1 MNTMIKIPNLLVD
14 PTMWQGMLTN
24 LTTTKFPFMDLVK
37 VGEGD
42 YELVLSVA
50 GYTKSNLTVTLN
62 SNILSVVGE
71 WDKED
76 EKDVK
81 YLVEGIA
88 KRDFKREIPLSEH
101 IEVGGVSLVDGM
113 LYITLHKDSSTEST
127 KEFTIS

>member
-37 VGEGD
+37 VGEGG

-101 IEVGGVSLVDGM
+101 IEVGGVNLVDGM
-113 LYITLHKDSSTEST
+113 LYITLRKDSSTEST

>member
-14 PTMWQGMLTN
+14 PTMWQGMITN
-24 LTTTKFPFMDLVK
+24 LTTTKFPFMDLARIR
-37 VGEGD
+37 EGH
-42 YELVLSVA
+42 YELILSVA
-50 GYTKSNLTVTLN
+50 GYTKENLTVTLN
-62 SNILSVVGE
+62 GNNLVVTGK

-101 IEVGGVSLVDGM
+101 IEVSGVNLVDGM
-113 LYITLHKDSSTEST
+113 LYVTLHKDNSTEST

>member
-1 MNTMIKIPNLLVD
+1 
-14 PTMWQGMLTN
+14 MWQGMLTN

-101 IEVGGVSLVDGM
+101 IEVGGVNLVDGM

>member
-1 MNTMIKIPNLLVD
+1 MIKIPNLLVD

-76 EKDVK
+76 EKGVK

-101 IEVGGVSLVDGM
+101 IEVGGVNLVDGM

>member
-101 IEVGGVSLVDGM
+101 IEVGGVNLVDGM

>member
-37 VGEGD
+37 VGEGG

-101 IEVGGVSLVDGM
+101 IEVGGVNLVDGM

>member
-62 SNILSVVGE
+62 RNILSVVGE

-76 EKDVK
+76 EKGVK

-101 IEVGGVSLVDGM
+101 IEVGGVNLVDGM

>member
-1 MNTMIKIPNLLVD
+1 MIKIPNLLVD

-101 IEVGGVSLVDGM
+101 IEVGGVNLVDGM